1 MAMTVDRNTEC
12 SKPNPSQNIL
22 VVGGRCSSE
31 NHMIE
36 FLTKLVAADLKYT
49 YTQGL
54 YHALSHKSGITF
66 DVILVD
72 ISDGSGIDSRD
83 LSILTDTYHQCAI
96 IALDKTHANETAD
109 SAIKHGANEYLV
121 HTTANKEQIS
131 ALIDTTC
138 QQNLAARQ
146 LAESSRYDDLTG
158 LANETALL
166 ATLENTLEHVDF
178 DQVSTALLAIKIDI
192 SQQVGSKN
200 QKILSRLL
208 PAISRR
214 LEHNLRATDMVCRGK
229 SGDFSVLLRHL
240 NAETDSAIV
249 AEKLIE
255 ALQTPYN
262 FSEHLISISSNIG
275 VALPSVRH
283 SNAKQLI
290 EDADNALTQAKKF
303 GDNHFAYHSLRE
315 RPAES
320 LNLRSRLNQALSQN
334 QFRLVYQP
342 QVDIKN
348 GGVIAIE
355 ALLRWQL
362 TPDNL
367 LAPAQFMHHIEQ
379 SRHCSKVAHWV
390 IDNVCQQISE
400 WYLYGQDNLPVSINL
415 SQKQFI
421 DPTLVNTLEN
431 ALLKHRTNPEQ
442 LRLEVNETTLRQN
455 IKHSKDTL
463 QQLKQLGIQV
473 VIDDF
478 GTSTRTLDTLHNFNV
493 EQVKID
499 GSLIG
504 SALGT
509 PASMEM
515 VDSLIV
521 TCHHLGINIAAEAV
535 ETQDQLNYLKR
546 KNCDSYQ
553 GYLFSKPVTA
563 NALPELLI
571 SA

>member
-1 MAMTVDRNTEC
+1 MTVDINTEC
-12 SKPNPSQNIL
+12 SKPNQNKKLL

-54 YHALSHKSGITF
+54 YHSLSHKSDISF

-72 ISDGSGIDSRD
+72 ISEGNGIDSRD
-83 LSILTDTYHQCAI
+83 LSILADTYHHCAI
-96 IALDKTHANETAD
+96 IAIDKTHNDETAN
-109 SAIKHGANEYLV
+109 SATRHGATKYLV
-121 HTTANKEQIS
+121 HTTANKDQIS
-131 ALIDTTC
+131 ILLEETY

-158 LANETALL
+158 LANETALRL
-166 ATLENTLEHVDF
+166 VLETSLEHVDF
-178 DQVSTALLAIKIDI
+178 DQVSMTLLSISIDTGKQNA
-192 SQQVGSKN
+192 SVDK
-200 QKILSRLL
+200 KILSCLL

-214 LEHNLRATDMVCRGK
+214 LEHNLRATDMVSRGK
-229 SGDFSVLLRHL
+229 KSGFNILLRHL
-240 NAETDSAIV
+240 NAESDSAIV

-255 ALQTPYN
+255 TLQSPYN
-262 FSEHLISISSNIG
+262 IDERIISISCNIG
-275 VALPSVRH
+275 MALPSVRH
-283 SNAKQLI
+283 CNGQQLI
-290 EDADNALTQAKKF
+290 EDADNALTCAQKL
-303 GDNHFAYHSLRE
+303 GGNHFSYHTLRA

-320 LNLRSRLNQALSQN
+320 LNLRSRLNEALSQN

-348 GGVIAIE
+348 NHVVAIE

-379 SRHCSKVAHWV
+379 SRHCTKVAHWV
-390 IDNVCQQISE
+390 IDNVCQQISQ
-400 WYLYGQDNLPVSINL
+400 WHFADQDKLPISINL

-421 DPTLVNTLEN
+421 DPSLVNTLEN
-431 ALLKHRTNPEQ
+431 ALLKYGTNPKQ
-442 LRLEVNETTLRQN
+442 IRLEVNEITLRQN
-455 IKHSKDTL
+455 IKHSKETL

-473 VIDDF
+473 SIDDF
-478 GTSTRTLDTLHNFNV
+478 GTGARTLDTLHSFNV
-493 EQVKID
+493 GQVKID
-499 GSLIG
+499 SSLIG
-504 SALGT
+504 SALDT
-509 PASMEM
+509 PTSMEI
-515 VDSLIV
+515 VDSLIIS
-521 TCHHLGINIAAEAV
+521 CHQLGINIAAEAV
-535 ETQDQLNYLKR
+535 ETQDQLHYLQQ

-563 NALPELLI
+563 NALPELLLF
-571 SA
+571 A